1 MAGYIKLGGLSLVQM
16 ELLQID
22 NYYLL
27 GRPFEGRYKC
37 DTVRNYFNEMQV
49 HLQDGIVEEHPV
61 IIYDK
66 EPTGN
71 REISKIV
78 AGIGKYR

>member
-1 MAGYIKLGGLSLVQM
+1 MAGYIRLGGLSPVQTELV
-16 ELLQID
+16 QID

-27 GRPFEGRYKC
+27 GRSFEGRYKS
-37 DTVRNYFNEMQV
+37 DTVRNYFNEKQV
-49 HLQDGIVEEHPV
+49 HVQDGIVEEHPV

-71 REISKIV
+71 RGISKIFV
-78 AGIGKYR
+78 GIN